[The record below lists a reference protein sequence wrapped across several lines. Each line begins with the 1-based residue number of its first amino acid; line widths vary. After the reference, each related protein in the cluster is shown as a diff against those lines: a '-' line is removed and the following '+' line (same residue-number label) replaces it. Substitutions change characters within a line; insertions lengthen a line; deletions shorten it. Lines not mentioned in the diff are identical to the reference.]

1 MEKLIAELVESKDIG
16 KGVFTVLWE
25 FFTGVLPGS
34 TTEDAHP
41 AIMLIRMCA
50 CSEVNIISSNLQVNI
65 DYLVS
70 KIIFPDK
77 GGNKKLS
84 LFSFFSSVNYFP
96 SVSGKKE

>member
-65 DYLVS
+65 DYLFS
-70 KIIFPDK
+70 KIIFSDW
-77 GGNKKLS
+77 
-84 LFSFFSSVNYFP
+84 
-96 SVSGKKE
+96 GKII